1 MASVKATSSARP
13 GVTLSGTN
21 VTSNG
26 FSINFPAT
34 TGTADETWNITYTD
48 DNSCTATTTY
58 TVEAP
63 CVYTISCSPTSKQ
76 LQDGSASTVVKVSS
90 SKSTCTE
97 LSFTVNNGTTKYSG
111 SGTGHTFIATSAGT
125 YTFKSVGDTSKTA
138 TFTVE
143 EAPEECT
150 YTCADFLNFSGHTV
164 PANPTSAVE
173 IFSFEVMKKTSGGKH
188 NATAW
193 YPDSHNFLLGTIQPG
208 DWDSTT
214 HTEELSDRWRYHI
227 YLPANRIG
235 QNTTTSQRTDIIYI
249 RAYHCSDVTY
259 RGKEGVTG
267 MPSDVACSIVQM
279 TIKQSAAA
287 ATCTVNSITV
297 QSSEIEL
304 TGSSFSNKVTVNTTG
319 NSCSKKW
326 YGYQYDSTGEI
337 PGTRQTGNTGGN
349 FTGTTTGN
357 FRVHAEDNTAKTA
370 EFSVTAASSGV
381 VLSITVNAAK
391 DNNGYAYPW
400 LMMTSPAPQEAY
412 QGYIDGMLGA
422 YPISIDINPNVWEDD
437 GHGVYYCCGNFDI
450 ANVDFENVKNASWSG
465 LEVKNSGSGGINTDS
480 SQING
485 NPPRED
491 GGPAECNNKWH

>member
-34 TGTADETWNITYTD
+34 TGTADEVWNITYTD
-48 DNSCTATTTY
+48 DNTCTATATY

-63 CVYTISCSPTSKQ
+63 CVYTISCNPTSKQ

-97 LSFTVNNGTTKYSG
+97 LRFTVNNGTTKYSG
-111 SGTGHTFIATSAGT
+111 SGTGHTFTATSAGT

-138 TFTVE
+138 KFTVE
-143 EAPEECT
+143 EAPEECN
-150 YTCADFLNFSGHTV
+150 YTCADFLGVTAHTI
-164 PANPTSAVE
+164 PANPTDDLVP
-173 IFSFEVMKKTSGGKH
+173 IFSYERNDNNKTCGGKDYCREFVF
-188 NATAW
+188 A
-193 YPDSHNFLLGTIQPG
+193 YDG
-208 DWDSTT
+208 DDGIFNGSV
-214 HTEELSDRWRYHI
+214 HGHHEWR
-227 YLPANRIG
+227 R
-235 QNTTTSQRTDIIYI
+235 TTTSGITRKTAYLPKSYI
-249 RAYHCSDVTY
+249 NVNTGTAQKTVNLKCKAYVCSDVAYNYYT
-259 RGKEGVTG
+259 V
-267 MPSDVACSIVQM
+267 PDSIACNLGTFVV
-279 TIKQSAAA
+279 KQSGAA

-337 PGTRQTGNTGGN
+337 PGTRQTGNTGAN